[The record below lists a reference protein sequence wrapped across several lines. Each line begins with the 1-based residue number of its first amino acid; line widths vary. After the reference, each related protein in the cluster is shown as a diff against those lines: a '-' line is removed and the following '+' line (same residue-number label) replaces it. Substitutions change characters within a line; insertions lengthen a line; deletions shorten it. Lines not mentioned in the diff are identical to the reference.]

1 MKFSILRSAILP
13 ALQRA
18 NAASG
23 RGSTLPILNNVL
35 LQLSGDTLIVTGTDL
50 QVEQKTTLRGIV
62 TAEPQEA
69 SSITVP
75 VKKLLDV
82 CRALPE
88 GELHFE
94 LDGDHMHLRSGKSKY
109 KLSTIQATEFPNIES
124 FQAVVDAKIPV
135 GTLNKMIDSIAFSM
149 AVDDVRY
156 FLNGMLFDVSADEL
170 VTVSTDGHR
179 LSMHRQSLDETIQ
192 LTTQA
197 ERSQFIVPRKAID
210 GLQKSLSEHPQ
221 AVALLS
227 ASRNMMR
234 IEMGDHIMT
243 TKLIDGNFPDY
254 RRVLPKST
262 PNQFSIDRQAFR
274 DALQR
279 GSILSNSKNPA
290 CQLDFKGENLTI
302 NTDNELHENAIENV
316 DVSQLAGANIVAGF
330 NVNYLLDAL
339 NAIKESDVLFASS
352 DANSA
357 ATLTPASGEHNVL
370 YVVMPMRI

>member
-35 LQLSGDTLIVTGTDL
+35 LQLSDDALIVTGTDL

-62 TAEPQEA
+62 NAEPQA
-69 SSITVP
+69 GSSITVP

-109 KLSTIQATEFPNIES
+109 KLSTIQAADFPNIES
-124 FQAVVDAKIPV
+124 FQSIVDAKIPV
-135 GTLNKMIDSIAFSM
+135 STLNKMIDTIAFSM

-156 FLNGMLFDVSADEL
+156 FLNGMLFDVSTDEL
-170 VTVSTDGHR
+170 ITVSTDGHR
-179 LSMHRQSLDETIQ
+179 LSMHRQALDETIQ

-197 ERSQFIVPRKAID
+197 ERSQFIVPRKAIL
-210 GLQKSLSEHPQ
+210 GLQQSLGEHPQ
-221 AVALLS
+221 ATALLS

-234 IEMGDHIMT
+234 IEIGDHIIT
-243 TKLIDGNFPDY
+243 TKLIDATFPDY

-274 DALQR
+274 DALHR

-302 NTDNELHENAIENV
+302 NTVNELQENAIEHV
-316 DVSQLAGANIVAGF
+316 DVSQLAGANIVSGF
-330 NVNYLLDAL
+330 NVNYLLEAL
-339 NAIKESDVLFASS
+339 NAIKGSEVLFSGS